1 MNINNP
7 FLSVKKLTSF
17 PKINWVKFLESAEN
31 YFKISKFKQIGIR
44 QSFVSY
50 VFLLKNSYTENT
62 CSWGGKK
69 KHTQNKQTNIF
80 VLFLIVC
87 MGNIDS
93 IV

>member
-31 YFKISKFKQIGIR
+31 YFKISKFKQIGIK

-50 VFLLKNSYTENT
+50 VFCYKNSYTENT

-69 KHTQNKQTNIF
+69 NHTQNKQTNIF

-87 MGNIDS
+87 MGNINS
-93 IV
+93 LV

>member
-31 YFKISKFKQIGIR
+31 YFKISKFKQIWIK

-50 VFLLKNSYTENT
+50 VFLLQKLLHRKYLFVRRKKN
-62 CSWGGKK
+62 
-69 KHTQNKQTNIF
+69 HTQNKQTNIF

-87 MGNIDS
+87 MGNINS
-93 IV
+93 LV